1 MRVQPSNTML
11 SKLVSNIN
19 DGLTE
24 VVAMDNAPS
33 GASLI
38 VISSGRWEME
48 AIWAMKVTMMVDDW
62 KEPLYTWYL

>member
-1 MRVQPSNTML
+1 ML
-11 SKLVSNIN
+11 SKFVNKLN

-38 VISSGRWEME
+38 VMSRGRWEME
-48 AIWAMKVTMMVDDW
+48 AICALKVATMVDDW
-62 KEPLYTWYL
+62 KKPLYIWYL